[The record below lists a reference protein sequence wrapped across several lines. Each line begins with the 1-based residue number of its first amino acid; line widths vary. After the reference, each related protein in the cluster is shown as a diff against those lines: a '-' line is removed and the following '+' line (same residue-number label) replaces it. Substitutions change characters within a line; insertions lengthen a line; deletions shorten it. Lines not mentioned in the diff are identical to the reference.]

1 MMYNHNKRNAR
12 RKITA
17 AIALAALLA
26 AVGTSAGPA
35 LSATGGSLWSDSS
48 DSMFVDGKAHYL
60 GDIVTIIINEST
72 TGVNSS
78 STDVSQTEKM
88 DAGTGTG
95 VIGQFLQAFGIEAQ
109 DAYKGGGTTTSKGT
123 LNTTVSAVVA
133 EVLENGNLVIEARR
147 SMVVNEETQTV
158 VLSGVIRPRDVARDN
173 TVPSSRIANAQI
185 KYTGRGP
192 IAKRQRAGILNKL
205 FDWIF

>member
-1 MMYNHNKRNAR
+1 MYNHSKRNAR

-26 AVGTSAGPA
+26 AVGTSAAPA
-35 LSATGGSLWSDSS
+35 LAATGGSLWSDSS
-48 DSMFVDGKAHYL
+48 DSMFIDGKAHYL

-72 TGVNSS
+72 TGVNTS

-95 VIGQFLQAFGIEAQ
+95 VLGQFLQAFGIEAQ
-109 DAYKGGGTTTSKGT
+109 DAYKAGGTTTSKGT

-173 TVPSSRIANAQI
+173 TVLSSRIANAQI